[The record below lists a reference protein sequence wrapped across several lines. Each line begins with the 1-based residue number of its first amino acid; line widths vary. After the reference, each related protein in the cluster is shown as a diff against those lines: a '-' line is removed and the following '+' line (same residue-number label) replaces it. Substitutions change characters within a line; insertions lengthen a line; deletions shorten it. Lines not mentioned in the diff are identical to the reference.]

1 MRRRRAR
8 TLAHAWLIV
17 MVLVYVVPT
26 WLMVVTSVRTPE
38 GGVFRDWS
46 PFRLRALLPYH
57 PDFSAYTQLFASGAV
72 FGPALLNTVAVCLVT
87 VVVGTFVNM
96 LAGFA
101 FAYFQF
107 PGRNQ
112 MFAASLIT
120 FMVPFEAI
128 VIPILIIMQKL
139 ELVDSLF
146 AVLLPSIA
154 SGFVVFMFRQFYLG
168 IPTDLREAARVDG
181 ASLWSILW
189 HIYVPLSRP
198 LMVTS
203 GIILFIA
210 QWQAFFLPLV
220 VLRSQSN
227 WVAQLALASLQGTIE
242 LPSWGPVL
250 AAGVIMLLLPV
261 ILVAPFMRYFKLA
274 LLEGATRG

>member
-1 MRRRRAR
+1 MRRRRSR
-8 TLAHAWLIV
+8 TVAHAWLIV
-17 MVLVYVVPT
+17 MVLVYIVPT
-26 WLMVVTSVRTPE
+26 WLMIVTSLRTPE
-38 GGVFRDWS
+38 GGIFRDWS
-46 PFRLRALLPYH
+46 PFKLQALLPYH
-57 PDFSAYTQLFASGAV
+57 PDSGAYAQIFSSGSV
-72 FGPALLNTVAVCLVT
+72 FGPALANTIVVCLVT

-112 MFAASLIT
+112 IFAVSLIT

-139 ELVDSLF
+139 ALVDSLV

-189 HIYVPLSRP
+189 RIYVPLSRP

-220 VLRSQSN
+220 VLRSPSN

>member
-1 MRRRRAR
+1 MRRRRSRAV
-8 TLAHAWLIV
+8 AHAWLTV
-17 MVLVYVVPT
+17 MVLVYIIPT
-26 WLMVVTSVRTPE
+26 WLMIVTSLRTPE
-38 GGVFRDWS
+38 GGIFRDWS
-46 PFRLRALLPYH
+46 PFKLQALLPYR
-57 PDFSAYTQLFASGAV
+57 PDFGAYTQLFSSGAV
-72 FGPALLNTVAVCLVT
+72 FGPALVNTIVVCLIT

-107 PGRNQ
+107 PGRDQ
-112 MFAASLIT
+112 IFAVSLIT

-139 ELVDSLF
+139 TLVDSLV

-168 IPTDLREAARVDG
+168 IPTDMREAARVDG

-274 LLEGATRG
+274 LLEGATR

>member
-1 MRRRRAR
+1 MHRRRSRAV
-8 TLAHAWLIV
+8 AHAWLIG
-17 MVLVYVVPT
+17 MVSVYIVPT
-26 WLMVVTSVRTPE
+26 WLMIVTSLRAPE
-38 GGVFRDWS
+38 GGIFRDWS
-46 PFRLRALLPYH
+46 PFKLQALLPYH
-57 PDFSAYTQLFASGAV
+57 PDFGAYAQLFSSGAV
-72 FGPALLNTVAVCLVT
+72 FGPALLNTIVVCLIT

-112 MFAASLIT
+112 IFAVSLIT

-128 VIPILIIMQKL
+128 VIPILIIMQEL
-139 ELVDSLF
+139 TLVDSLA

-168 IPTDLREAARVDG
+168 IPTDMRETARVDG

>member
-8 TLAHAWLIV
+8 TVAHLWLIG
-17 MVLVYVVPT
+17 MSLAYIIPT
-26 WLMVVTSVRTPE
+26 WLMIVTSLRQPE
-38 GGVFRDWS
+38 GGIFRDWS
-46 PFRLRALLPYH
+46 PFRLRALVPYD
-57 PDFSAYTQLFASGAV
+57 PDFSPYIQLFSDGAV
-72 FGPALLNTVAVCLVT
+72 FGPALLNTLLVCVVT
-87 VVVGTFVNM
+87 VVVGTAVNM

-101 FAYFQF
+101 FAYFEF

-112 MFAASLIT
+112 LFAVSLVT

-139 ELVDSLF
+139 NLVDSLI
-146 AVLLPSIA
+146 AVLLPSLA

-168 IPTDLREAARVDG
+168 IPKDLREAARVDG
-181 ASLWSILW
+181 AGLMSILW
-189 HIYVPLSRP
+189 RIYVPLSRP

-203 GIILFIA
+203 AIILFIA

-220 VLRSQSN
+220 VLRTPSN
-227 WVAQLALASLQGTIE
+227 WVAQLALASLQGTVE

-250 AAGVIMLLLPV
+250 AAGVIMLVLPV
-261 ILVAPFMRYFKLA
+261 ILVAPFMRYFKLS
-274 LLEGATRG
+274 LLDGATRG